1 MNRHIAP
8 LARRTNFCYNLV
20 SIFVSFYTVN
30 SGALMLA
37 GNCVAES
44 AFLLR
49 IPAAFHLLIRN
60 VNAYISISRE
70 VTKIFTN
77 RKKIFAVGMA
87 CLLVL
92 SLIGCYEYRGPY
104 TKADVEEYLTGRYP
118 DETIHIRQK
127 GLQTWDCWF
136 GELPDAVF
144 QVWVGQGG
152 GDPVPMLYSR
162 LVSDEAEVIPA
173 YYLEQYQKEGGS
185 LDAWELSDKIL
196 DTQYA
201 SIADAAPALE
211 QLSAFFTWIE
221 GKPLVRLMP
230 KGQYKFQPELPW
242 RTYSP
247 QFHSFQEMVV
257 HGPQDKP
264 EAVEEALEDSVKKY
278 YAFYCLPC
286 DEFSQTELE
295 EYAVKTWP
303 WTPKPRVRQGEEI
316 LPPELLAGI
325 GLESG
330 VISYGGLYTLLTRLD
345 FDVKGTEEHFTV
357 TGADGHSY
365 EFSYSFWE
373 EREMD
378 WTNNR
383 TITLPVWYHLRDGY
397 PVGVEGETS
406 WFYRGPVIDLDAGWN
421 IDTHNGHFH
430 FYMPFWEIAGLR
442 VSWDNDGPVS

>member
-221 GKPLVRLMP
+221 GKPLARLMP

-264 EAVEEALEDSVKKY
+264 EAVQEALGDSVKKY

-316 LPPELLAGI
+316 LPPALLAGI

-383 TITLPVWYHLRDGY
+383 TITLPVWHHLRDGY